1 MTENKH
7 GEMDISTN
15 NAILESEKEWQPA
28 AFSATHSE
36 WDGNVR
42 IHFILTPKELCA
54 SFELQSPLLSATLSN
69 EGNSYSIW

>member
-36 WDGNVR
+36 
-42 IHFILTPKELCA
+42 
-54 SFELQSPLLSATLSN
+54 
-69 EGNSYSIW
+69 